1 MLKCSKSI
9 NIIRKWWKSNYWF
22 RTANYWR
29 DSIHDDSVVDKSG
42 RDRVAQCNARAI
54 VSTDKLDVKYTAY
67 MDPWRAR
74 RALGVNEGR
83 SCDRS
88 IFPKSRGGPIRRH
101 IKAGRII
108 SNLYCRR
115 IRARVCSARSLDR
128 EKKTLSI
135 SPSPRA
141 LVLSFSFIV
150 LFCTPTLSFKAT
162 L

>member
-1 MLKCSKSI
+1 M
-9 NIIRKWWKSNYWF
+9 F
-22 RTANYWR
+22 GTANCWR

-115 IRARVCSARSLDR
+115 IRARVCSLARSIAKR
-128 EKKTLSI
+128 RLSLYLAL
-135 SPSPRA
+135 SPRTRSVF
-141 LVLSFSFIV
+141 LVHCSLLHAHPFF
-150 LFCTPTLSFKAT
+150 
-162 L
+162 

>member
-1 MLKCSKSI
+1 MYEESDGKVIILEPRIASVIQFTTIQSQTNRGEIALFSATQGLSSVPI
-9 NIIRKWWKSNYWF
+9 NF
-22 RTANYWR
+22 A
-29 DSIHDDSVVDKSG
+29 
-42 RDRVAQCNARAI
+42 
-54 VSTDKLDVKYTAY
+54 VKYTAY

-115 IRARVCSARSLDR
+115 IRALARSRKEDP
-128 EKKTLSI
+128 LSLY
-135 SPSPRA
+135 PAFSPRTHSVFLLHCSLLHA
-141 LVLSFSFIV
+141 HPFF
-150 LFCTPTLSFKAT
+150 
-162 L
+162 

>member
-1 MLKCSKSI
+1 MFGATRGLSSVPI
-9 NIIRKWWKSNYWF
+9 NL
-22 RTANYWR
+22 A
-29 DSIHDDSVVDKSG
+29 
-42 RDRVAQCNARAI
+42 
-54 VSTDKLDVKYTAY
+54 VKYTAY

-115 IRARVCSARSLDR
+115 IRARVHSLARSLAKR
-128 EKKTLSI
+128 RPSLSRPLRA
-135 SPSPRA
+135 PSFC
-141 LVLSFSFIV
+141 LSRSLFSSARPPF
-150 LFCTPTLSFKAT
+150 LSKPLCKIT
-162 L
+162 SYTQGERCQTRG